1 MRVGQRLYI
10 VGGGGGRSPRAPSS
24 PPTLLLV
31 SLYHNL
37 LIEGIQKKKEK
48 RTRHQPAV
56 NVTNRLQQVTKIT
69 RSGHPYLYIY
79 GGRTVDPPRG
89 GGDHDPNIIVCVT
102 PLKMTL
108 KESEERTKSG
118 KR

>member
-1 MRVGQRLYI
+1 MGQRLYI

-24 PPTLLLV
+24 PPTVLLV

-37 LIEGIQKKKEK
+37 SKEGIQKKEQK

-69 RSGHPYLYIY
+69 RSGHPYLYIH
-79 GGRTVDPPRG
+79 GKRTVDPPRG
-89 GGDHDPNIIVCVT
+89 GGDHDPNMFVCVT
-102 PLKMTL
+102 PSKRTAR
-108 KESEERTKSG
+108 ESEERTRSG